1 MSSYS
6 DLEQSILASLK
17 ADPALSGVATF
28 SNELRECLFTGEKL
42 TQGFRPEEL
51 PAIRVTAQEKPS
63 TSAPFSVGEIA
74 YTIPVTVIV
83 ITRGGTK
90 QEAHE
95 RALGLQEPL
104 LANLQSMRK
113 SDNGLGLNTF
123 LIGDTSATSL
133 VIEEKPVHF
142 ALAQVEAQFLKVVQL

>member
-1 MSSYS
+1 MSMYS
-6 DLEQSILASLK
+6 DLEEGILAGLK
-17 ADPALSGVATF
+17 MDSALSGVATF

-51 PAIRVTAQEKPS
+51 PAIRATAQEKPS

-74 YTIPVTVIV
+74 CTIPVTVIV

-95 RALGLQEPL
+95 RALALQEPL

-113 SDNGLGLNTF
+113 SGNGLGLNTY

-133 VIEEKPVHF
+133 VIEEKPIHF
-142 ALAQVEAQFLKVVQL
+142 ALATVEAQFLKVVQL

>member
-1 MSSYS
+1 MYS
-6 DLEQSILASLK
+6 DLERDILASLR
-17 ADPALSGVATF
+17 ADPSLAGVKTF
-28 SNELRECLFTGEKL
+28 SEELRECLFTGDKL

-74 YTIPVTVIV
+74 YTIPVTALV

-95 RALGLQEPL
+95 RALAMQEPL
-104 LANLQSMRK
+104 LANFQCMRK
-113 SDNGLGLNTF
+113 SGNGLGENTF
-123 LIGDTSATSL
+123 LIGEISTTSL

-142 ALAQVEAQFLKVVQL
+142 AVAQIEAQFLKVVQL